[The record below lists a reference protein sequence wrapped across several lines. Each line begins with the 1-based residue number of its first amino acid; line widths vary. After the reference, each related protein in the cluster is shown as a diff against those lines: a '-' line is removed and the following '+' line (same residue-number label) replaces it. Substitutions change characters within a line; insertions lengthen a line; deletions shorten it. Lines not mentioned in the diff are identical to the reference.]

1 MLTGANLGD
10 LKMCAHTIIW
20 KFCIP
25 TLTCDLHKGI
35 HVKRLNFL
43 TAAGHLGEGMQVDTL
58 GC

>member
-10 LKMCAHTIIW
+10 LKMRAHTIIW

-25 TLTCDLHKGI
+25 TLTYDLHKEI

-43 TAAGHLGEGMQVDTL
+43 TAAGRLGEGR
-58 GC
+58 